1 MKFQVNQKVI
11 ALNNP
16 LSPRSQHRSK
26 GNIYTVTALSWC
38 AGCGINFINI
48 DETRPRKLS
57 PGNVHCNDCNHIQP
71 NNNLA
76 WAKADLFAP
85 LTEES
90 MEALA
95 ESEEYELAA
104 IVRDNLNLTKDVK
117 S

>member
-1 MKFQVNQKVI
+1 MKLQVNQKVI

-16 LSPRSQHRSK
+16 LNARSQQRVK

-38 AGCGINFINI
+38 AGCGVNFINI
-48 DETRPRKLS
+48 DKTRSHNLS
-57 PGNVHCNDCNHIQP
+57 TGNIRCSDCNHVQP
-71 NNNLA
+71 NSNLA
-76 WAKADLFAP
+76 WTKVAHFAP

-104 IVRDNLNLTKDVK
+104 IVRDNLTLQNH
-117 S
+117 

>member
-48 DETRPRKLS
+48 
-57 PGNVHCNDCNHIQP
+57 
-71 NNNLA
+71 
-76 WAKADLFAP
+76 
-85 LTEES
+85 
-90 MEALA
+90 
-95 ESEEYELAA
+95 EYA
-104 IVRDNLNLTKDVK
+104 IILISKK
-117 S
+117 IKCIF

>member
-11 ALNNP
+11 ALNSP
-16 LSPRSQHRSK
+16 ILPRSQHRIK

-48 DETRPRKLS
+48 DKTRPHKLS
-57 PGNVHCNDCNHIQP
+57 TGMIHCKDCNNMQP
-71 NNNLA
+71 NNDLA
-76 WAKADLFAP
+76 WTKANFFAP
-85 LTEES
+85 LTKES

-104 IVRDNLNLTKDVK
+104 VVRDNLTLQTIK
-117 S
+117 

>member
-16 LSPRSQHRSK
+16 LSPKSQQRVK

-38 AGCGINFINI
+38 AGCGVNFINI
-48 DETRPRKLS
+48 DKTHPHKLS
-57 PGNVHCNDCNHIQP
+57 PGSVRCNDCGHSQTNS
-71 NNNLA
+71 NLA
-76 WAKADLFAP
+76 WTKADYFAP

-95 ESEEYELAA
+95 EAEEYELAVV
-104 IVRDNLNLTKDVK
+104 VRDNLTLQNH
-117 S
+117 

>member
-16 LSPRSQHRSK
+16 PSPRSQHRSK

-48 DETRPRKLS
+48 DEIRPHKLS
-57 PGNVHCNDCNHIQP
+57 TGHVHCNDCNHTQP

-76 WAKADLFAP
+76 WTKANFFAP
-85 LTEES
+85 LTKES

-104 IVRDNLNLTKDVK
+104 VVRDNLTLQTIK
-117 S
+117 